1 MKLKDG
7 YVAVVKEDC
16 PTCRLVVPVLSQLA
30 EGERALT
37 VYSQD
42 EVAFLEPIPS
52 ANGTTVA
59 YDSTLETSFRLN
71 IETVPT
77 LIKVQEGAEA
87 GRIVGWQ
94 REEWQTFTGMADLGQ
109 ELPAWR
115 PGCGAK
121 NVQPSIIDKLTI
133 RFGTVNMAS
142 RVISVSDEEDEIEA
156 CFARGWSDG
165 FPLVPPTKLRVYR
178 MLQATTRAA
187 SDILGHM
194 PHNHAPVSVEK
205 AAINAVMAGC
215 KPEYFPVVLAAVEGA
230 CDPKYGLR
238 AFMASTWFSAPV
250 VVVNGPIAKRI
261 GMASGFS
268 AFGSGNRANATIGRA
283 LNLIIRNVGE
293 LRPGEV
299 GRSTMGSPGRYSFC
313 FAENEENTSWLPI
326 SVERGVA
333 KGQSA
338 VTLLTGDG
346 IQPIGDERSRRPE
359 SLIISLAAGLRAVYH
374 HKWNLEA
381 DVILAVSPE
390 HSRVFEKAGWSKARL
405 RQELETL
412 LQMETA
418 QMVKGAG
425 GCEEGIEPE
434 IAARQPI
441 VSKFQP
447 GGIQIVR
454 VGSNAGLYSAVISC
468 WPNGGDTG
476 TQPVTRLIEEK

>member
-1 MKLKDG
+1 MNLEDG

-16 PTCRLVVPVLSQLA
+16 PTCRLVVPVLAQLA
-30 EGERALT
+30 VGEGALT
-37 VYSQD
+37 VHSQD
-42 EVAFLEPIPS
+42 HLAFLEPVRTV
-52 ANGTTVA
+52 NGTSVTH
-59 YDSTLETSFRLN
+59 DSTLETSFRLT

-77 LIKVQEGAEA
+77 LIKVENGAET

-94 REEWQTFTGMADLGQ
+94 RDEWEKFTGMSELGE

-121 NVQPSIIDKLTI
+121 NVEPHIKDQLAI
-133 RFGTVNMAS
+133 RFGAVNMAS

-156 CFARGWSDG
+156 CFERGWSDG

-178 MLQATTRAA
+178 MLQATKRAPTE
-187 SDILGHM
+187 IIGQM

-205 AAINAVMAGC
+205 VAINAVMAGC
-215 KPEYFPVVLAAVEGA
+215 KPEYFPVVLTAVEAA

-250 VVVNGPIAKRI
+250 IVVNGPIAKQI

-283 LNLIIRNVGE
+283 LNLVIRNVGE
-293 LRPGEV
+293 VRPGEV

-313 FAENEENTSWLPI
+313 FAENEENTSWLPL
-326 SVERGVA
+326 SVERGLPN
-333 KGQSA
+333 GQSA

-346 IQPIGDERSRRPE
+346 LQPIGDERSRHPE
-359 SLIISLAAGLRAVYH
+359 SLVISLAAGLRAVYH
-374 HKWNLEA
+374 HKWNLEG

-390 HSRVFEKAGWSKARL
+390 HSRVFEQAGWSKARL

-412 LQMETA
+412 LQMDTA

-425 GCEEGIEPE
+425 GCEEGIAPE
-434 IAARQPI
+434 IAARQAT

-476 TQPVTRLIEEK
+476 TQPVTRMIEEG